1 METDLFL
8 SKRKYKD
15 DGLKKFIDSILLCLL
30 CLGFCFLPP
39 LPVQAEEE
47 PVIVVIDPGH
57 GGENLGG
64 EYEDYTEKDMTL
76 IVANAMK
83 EELEQYEGITV
94 YLTRTDDTE
103 LSLEERAEF
112 AKSVNADFLYC
123 LHFNLSE
130 HHTLFGAECW
140 VSAFGENYSKGYSFA
155 SIEMDMLTETGLYSR
170 GIKTRLNSSGI
181 DYYGIIRASTERDIP
196 CVLIEHCH
204 LDEENDKPFYDHD
217 EKLKEFGRLDAT
229 AVAKYF
235 RLKSDSLSKDYTGYK
250 NLSVAVPANVVKPDS
265 TPPDVCMIELVDQ
278 KPDTGEVTLRVTAT
292 DYDSGMLYY
301 AYSYDGGT
309 TYTNLQKWPERG
321 KDIFEFT
328 MQVPSETTPQILV
341 NAYNGYD
348 LYTTSNQLDLP
359 TMHYGQEETEEAENP
374 DSAAQNTVPSSS
386 AHVISKE
393 DYQEITY
400 DTTDQETE
408 PETVK
413 SFGYFLQV
421 TFICILLLLGMV
433 FSMVLILRGR
443 RKRKRK
449 PRR

>member
-1 METDLFL
+1 MKNFL
-8 SKRKYKD
+8 Y
-15 DGLKKFIDSILLCLL
+15 SILLGLL
-30 CLGFCFLPP
+30 GLGFCFLPP
-39 LPVQAEEE
+39 LMVQAEE
-47 PVIVVIDPGH
+47 PVVVVIDPGH

-83 EELEQYEGITV
+83 EELEQYEGVTV

-155 SIEMDMLTETGLYSR
+155 SIEMDMLTEMGLYSR
-170 GIKTRLNSSGI
+170 GIKTRLNSSGV
-181 DYYGIIRASTERDIP
+181 DYYGIIRASTERNIP

-204 LDEENDKPFYDHD
+204 LDEENDKPFYDHN

-229 AVAKYF
+229 AAAKYF
-235 RLKSDSLSKDYTGYK
+235 RLKSDSLSTDYTGYE
-250 NLSVAVPANVVKPDS
+250 NLSVEVPANVVKPDS
-265 TPPDVCMIELVDQ
+265 TPPDVCMIELVEQ
-278 KPDTGEVTLRVTAT
+278 NPDTGEVTIRVTAT
-292 DYDSGMLYY
+292 DYDSSMLYY
-301 AYSYDGGT
+301 TYSYDGGT

-359 TMHYGQEETEEAENP
+359 TMHYGQEATEEVDNP
-374 DSAAQNTVPSSS
+374 DSAKQDTIPSSS
-386 AHVISKE
+386 GHVISKE

-400 DTTDQETE
+400 DTTETE
-408 PETVK
+408 AEVETGK
-413 SFGYFLQV
+413 SLGYFLQV

-433 FSMVLILRGR
+433 FSLVLILRGR
-443 RKRKRK
+443 RKRKRR

>member
-1 METDLFL
+1 MKNFL
-8 SKRKYKD
+8 Y
-15 DGLKKFIDSILLCLL
+15 SILLCLL
-30 CLGFCFLPP
+30 GLGFCFLPP
-39 LPVQAEEE
+39 LMVQAEE
-47 PVIVVIDPGH
+47 PVVVVIDPGH

-83 EELEQYEGITV
+83 EELEQYEGVTV

-155 SIEMDMLTETGLYSR
+155 SIEMDMLTEMGLYSR
-170 GIKTRLNSSGI
+170 GIKTRLNNSGG
-181 DYYGIIRASTERDIP
+181 DYYGIIRASTERNIP

-204 LDEENDKPFYDHD
+204 LDEENDKPFYDHN

-229 AVAKYF
+229 AAAKYF
-235 RLKSDSLSKDYTGYK
+235 RLKSDSLSTDYTGYE
-250 NLSVAVPANVVKPDS
+250 NLSVAVPANVVKPDG
-265 TPPDVCMIELVDQ
+265 TPPDVCMIELVEQ
-278 KPDTGEVTLRVTAT
+278 NPDTGEVTIRVTAT

-301 AYSYDGGT
+301 TYSYDGGT

-341 NAYNGYD
+341 NVYNGYD

-359 TMHYGQEETEEAENP
+359 TMHYGQEATEEVDNP
-374 DSAAQNTVPSSS
+374 DSTKQDTIPSSS
-386 AHVISKE
+386 GHVISKE

-400 DTTDQETE
+400 DTTETE
-408 PETVK
+408 AEVETGK
-413 SFGYFLQV
+413 SLGYFLQV

-443 RKRKRK
+443 RKRKRR